1 MNTYRTHATRLRL
14 LDATLT
20 ILSALALAAIQGCT
34 NPIPPRFSESPPQ
47 PKPEH
52 SANQP
57 STVETTSSEYEGN
70 SSSTGA
76 STR

>member
-1 MNTYRTHATRLRL
+1 MKST
-14 LDATLT
+14 T
-20 ILSALALAAIQGCT
+20 ILLAALALAALQGCS

-47 PKPEH
+47 PKPER

-70 SSSTGA
+70 SSSTGS

>member
-1 MNTYRTHATRLRL
+1 MKPT
-14 LDATLT
+14 T
-20 ILSALALAAIQGCT
+20 ILLSAFALAALMGCS

-47 PKPEH
+47 PKPER

-57 STVETTSSEYEGN
+57 STVESTSAEFEGN
-70 SSSTGA
+70 SSSTGS